1 MSYYADLFLRPKQAV
16 NYALQN
22 PSMIRS
28 IAFVLLGTIA
38 GILTSLL
45 FMGTIFWDTIISFFI
60 GDVFRWL
67 VSGFLL
73 IAIGFVFKRIPLN
86 MLNISRA
93 LSTLAQLN
101 VYGFLMFLVL
111 GLLLPAVTIPGLMSA
126 TSDLSNGLIGE
137 DEYSVILDESLA
149 SVEDSVLL
157 AFPLFLLGIL
167 FIFYAAYVLFLS
179 IEKYLDTSVFKS
191 ILVWFLVL
199 SVQGA
204 VLLLLSS

>member
-1 MSYYADLFLRPKQAV
+1 MSYYVDLFLRPKQAV

-73 IAIGFVFKRIPLN
+73 IVIGFVFKRIPLN
-86 MLNISRA
+86 VLNISRA
-93 LSTLAQLN
+93 LSILAQLN

-149 SVEDSVLL
+149 SVGDSVLL
-157 AFPLFLLGIL
+157 GLPFFLLGIL

-204 VLLLLSS
+204 VLLLLSG